1 MSLGEILSF
10 AFVQRAILAGALIAA
25 VCSILGVFLVLRR
38 MSLIGDGL
46 AHITFG
52 SVAVVLLIGISP
64 LYITLAALPLV
75 MISSLAILKLTRSKK
90 IHGDAAIGIVSS
102 IGIAVGIVLASL
114 SGGYNVDLFSY
125 LFGNIL
131 TVNQTELLL
140 SFIIFIIVVGCV
152 IFFYH
157 DLFAVTFDEELAQSM
172 GIKTKRINILLFI
185 LTAVAAVLAMKVTGI
200 MLVSAMLIL
209 PPLTALQLSI
219 SFRMTIIVSVIFSI
233 LSVICGI
240 IFSFLLNY
248 TGRRNYSNLQCHL
261 SSDHFRNKK
270 NLTCTEVKYSGS
282 NQILF

>member
-10 AFVQRAILAGALIAA
+10 AFVQRAILAGTLIAA

-52 SVAVVLLIGISP
+52 SVAVVLFIGISP

-90 IHGDAAIGIVSS
+90 IQGDAAIGIVSS

-140 SFIIFIIVVGCV
+140 SLMIFIIVICCV
-152 IFFYH
+152 FFFYH

-172 GIKTKRINILLFI
+172 GIKTKRLNILLFL
-185 LTAVAAVLAMKVTGI
+185 LTAIAAVLTMKVAGI
-200 MLVSAMLIL
+200 MLVSALLIL
-209 PPLTALQLSI
+209 PPLTALQLST
-219 SFRMTIIVSVIFSI
+219 SFRMTIIVSVIFAI

-240 IFSFLLNY
+240 IVSFLLNLPAGG
-248 TGRRNYSNLQCHL
+248 TIVICNVIFLLIIFGI
-261 SSDHFRNKK
+261 K
-270 NLTCTEVKYSGS
+270 
-282 NQILF
+282 QIAPVLR

>member
-10 AFVQRAILAGALIAA
+10 AFIQRAILAGSLIAA

-52 SVAVVLLIGISP
+52 SVAIVLLIGISP
-64 LYITLAALPLV
+64 LYVTLSALPLV
-75 MISSLAILKLTRSKK
+75 MISSLAILKLTSSKK

-102 IGIAVGIVLASL
+102 TGIALGIVLASL

-140 SFIIFIIVVGCV
+140 SFIVFTAVAGSVL
-152 IFFYH
+152 FFYQ

-172 GIKTKRINILLFI
+172 GVKTKRINVLLFI
-185 LTAVAAVLAMKVTGI
+185 LTAIASVLAMKVTGI
-200 MLVSAMLIL
+200 MLVSALLIL

-219 SFRMTIIVSVIFSI
+219 SFKATIAASAIFSI

-240 IFSFLLNY
+240 IASFLLNIPA
-248 TGRRNYSNLQCHL
+248 GGAIVIWNVFFFLISFGIRKISPAAM
-261 SSDHFRNKK
+261 
-270 NLTCTEVKYSGS
+270 G
-282 NQILF
+282 

>member
-10 AFVQRAILAGALIAA
+10 AFVQRAILAGILIAA

-52 SVAVVLLIGISP
+52 SVAVVLLIGVSP

-131 TVNQTELLL
+131 TVNPTELLL
-140 SFIIFIIVVGCV
+140 SFIIFVIVAGYV

-172 GIKTKRINILLFI
+172 GIKTKRVNIILFI
-185 LTAVAAVLAMKVTGI
+185 LTAIAAVLAMKVTGI

-209 PPLTALQLSI
+209 PPLTALQLSV
-219 SFRMTIIVSVIFSI
+219 SFRMTIIASVIFSM
-233 LSVICGI
+233 LSVVCGI
-240 IFSFLLNY
+240 IFSFLLNIPSGG
-248 TGRRNYSNLQCHL
+248 TIVIFNVFFLLIIFGI
-261 SSDHFRNKK
+261 KK
-270 NLTCTEVKYSGS
+270 IIPASR
-282 NQILF
+282 

>member
-10 AFVQRAILAGALIAA
+10 DFIQRAILAGSLIAA

-46 AHITFG
+46 AHTTFG
-52 SVAVVLLIGISP
+52 SVAVVLLLGASP
-64 LYITLAALPLV
+64 LYVTLAALPLV

-90 IHGDAAIGIVSS
+90 IQGDAAIGVVSS
-102 IGIAVGIVLASL
+102 IGIAAGIVLASL

-140 SFIIFIIVVGCV
+140 SLIIFIVVAGSV
-152 IFFYH
+152 FFFYH

-172 GIKTKRINILLFI
+172 GVKTKRINIILFI

-209 PPLTALQLSI
+209 PPLTALQLSV
-219 SFRMTIIVSVIFSI
+219 SFKTTIVVSVIFSI

-240 IFSFLLNY
+240 IFSFLLNIPAGG
-248 TGRRNYSNLQCHL
+248 TIVICNVFFLLISLGIRKISPAK
-261 SSDHFRNKK
+261 S
-270 NLTCTEVKYSGS
+270 
-282 NQILF
+282 